1 MIVPILRIALRA
13 LARNKARSALTM
25 LGIIIGVASVIALVS
40 LGQGAQ
46 KQVKD
51 QVSNMGAN
59 LLIIQAGSQ
68 RTGGMRGGA
77 GTSTTLTEDD
87 MAAVLREVPTVV
99 AATPSISASAP
110 LVAGNQNWSTRAE
123 GVDTTYPAIRLRQAS
138 QGQFF
143 TDSDVRSAARVAVI
157 GQTVANVLFP
167 GADPVGQMMRVRN
180 LSFRVVGVLEARGQS
195 QLGQDQDDTVLVPY
209 TTVMKKLLATNYLS
223 SIQVSAS
230 SEEATDQAQE
240 QITTL
245 LRARHNLRPGQ
256 DDDFTV
262 RNLSDVAETAA
273 ETSRVMT
280 MLLGGIAAVS
290 LLVGGIGIMNIMLV
304 SVTER
309 TREIGIRMA
318 VGARSKHVQY
328 QFLIEALILGLA
340 GGLTGIMVGTG
351 ISYGVS
357 HFLNWPQLLSPVA
370 MVGSAVF
377 SMLIGVFLDTIRR
390 EKPPRSIRSRRCDSS
405 RVASRHLLV
414 RFRFCSFVQFV
425 RVGLGINYVF
435 PEVFGVVLHTIRP
448 QHRLVILH
456 HVLQGAY
463 RAAVV
468 LGVVSR
474 FGPVEI
480 HPQLS
485 KIGFVPGTLR
495 TE

>member
-1 MIVPILRIALRA
+1 MIVPILKIALRA

-25 LGIIIGVASVIALVS
+25 LGIIIGVGSVIAMVS

-51 QVSNMGAN
+51 QISNMGAN
-59 LLIIQAGSQ
+59 LLIVQAGSQ
-68 RTGGMRGGA
+68 RTGGVRGGA

-87 MAAVLREVPTVV
+87 MAAILRDVPAV
-99 AATPSISASAP
+99 AAASPSISASVP
-110 LVAGNQNWSTRAE
+110 LVVGNQNWSTRAE
-123 GVDTTYPAIRLRQAS
+123 GVDTSYPAIRLRDAA

-143 TDSDVRSAARVAVI
+143 TDGDVRSAARVAVI

-167 GADPVGQMMRVRN
+167 GADPVGQTMRLRN
-180 LSFRVVGVLEARGQS
+180 LPFRVVGVLQARGQS
-195 QLGQDQDDTVLVPY
+195 QMGQDQDDTLLVPY
-209 TTVMKKLLATNYLS
+209 TTVMKKLMSTNYIS
-223 SIQVSAS
+223 SIQVSAV
-230 SEEATDQAQE
+230 SEEATAPAQE

-245 LRARHNLRPGQ
+245 LRARHNIRAGQ

-340 GGLTGIMVGTG
+340 GGLTGIAVGAGT
-351 ISYGVS
+351 SYAVS
-357 HFLNWPQLLSPVA
+357 YFLNWPQLLSPAA
-370 MVGSAVF
+370 MVGSALF
-377 SMLIGVFLDTIRR
+377 SMLIGVFFGYYPARKAAALDPI
-390 EKPPRSIRSRRCDSS
+390 E
-405 RVASRHLLV
+405 AL
-414 RFRFCSFVQFV
+414 RF
-425 RVGLGINYVF
+425 
-435 PEVFGVVLHTIRP
+435 E
-448 QHRLVILH
+448 
-456 HVLQGAY
+456 
-463 RAAVV
+463 
-468 LGVVSR
+468 
-474 FGPVEI
+474 
-480 HPQLS
+480 
-485 KIGFVPGTLR
+485 
-495 TE
+495 